1 MAEFSCEF
9 CKAELKDKT
18 SLQRHLKTSKKCLS
32 KRTPRAPTEKTV
44 SAETV
49 SVETVSAETVS
60 VETVS
65 AETNHNNLLTKALKE
80 LEVEKIEVAF
90 IKEKLISL
98 FNSEK
103 QRDRIRGLT
112 NDYTV
117 SMYCSCGVLKF
128 MKEEK
133 MKEMLDETTG
143 NVIFKVDDNP
153 DRFERDIFISMTKK
167 TSKK

>member
-1 MAEFSCEF
+1 M
-9 CKAELKDKT
+9 
-18 SLQRHLKTSKKCLS
+18 
-32 KRTPRAPTEKTV
+32 PV
-44 SAETV
+44 
-49 SVETVSAETVS
+49 
-60 VETVS
+60 
-65 AETNHNNLLTKALKE
+65 ETNHNNLLTKYNEALKE
-80 LEVEKIEVAF
+80 LEEEKKEVAF

-98 FNSEK
+98 FKSEE

-112 NDYTV
+112 NEYNV

-153 DRFERDIFISMTKK
+153 DRFERDIFITMTKK